1 MPNSRHAVVA
11 CLFFSM
17 GLPAVALAE
26 SGTADVASEPRSATS
41 LDKPLTLTDGSPAG
55 AGDGYVSPEQRTTA
69 TPPPP
74 ATANREPGVNPEPQP
89 LVSAEVA
96 TFNAALAAPDVG
108 VSVAAPEKPRKVT
121 GSGVKPA
128 FDSTPLQPHAADPAE
143 KNPEWYETLKIR
155 GYAQFRYNRLPS
167 FDQNESLVNDQGD
180 KYIGGDSGFGIR
192 RARVIIYGDVHP
204 QVGVYLQTD
213 FASSIGDQ
221 NHVAIVRDW
230 YTDIAVDKERT
241 LRFRVGQ
248 SKVPFG
254 FENLQSSQNR
264 LAFDRNDGINSA
276 VKDERDLGVFAYWAP
291 AAIRKRFKELVDR
304 NLKGS
309 GDYGVVGLG
318 VFNGQTANRFD
329 RNDNL
334 HVVGRVSYPF
344 QLGNQFVE
352 VGVGGYTGLYTIKTE
367 NPATGPGFVVR
378 DADGNLRDARAI
390 ASVMVYPQPFG
401 FQAEYNIGKGPQQL
415 VSDPRVIA
423 TQNLHG
429 GYAQAMYKIDEP
441 LGTVSLIPYVRGT
454 LYDGGKKFETNT
466 PHYDV
471 KELELGAEWQ
481 IVKALELTLAYTFAE
496 RDVSKVASTQSG
508 QIFRAQV
515 QVNY

>member
-1 MPNSRHAVVA
+1 MPNSRRAVIA
-11 CLFFSM
+11 SLLFTLAS
-17 GLPAVALAE
+17 PAVAWAE
-26 SGTADVASEPRSATS
+26 PETTEAD
-41 LDKPLTLTDGSPAG
+41 
-55 AGDGYVSPEQRTTA
+55 
-69 TPPPP
+69 
-74 ATANREPGVNPEPQP
+74 N
-89 LVSAEVA
+89 AEVA

-108 VSVAAPEKPRKVT
+108 VNAAAPDKPRKVT
-121 GSGVKPA
+121 GTGVKPA
-128 FDSTPLQPHAADPAE
+128 FDSTPLQPHAEDAE
-143 KNPEWYETLKIR
+143 EKTPEWYETLKVR
-155 GYAQFRYNRLPS
+155 GYAQIRYNRLPS
-167 FDQNESLVNDQGD
+167 FDENDALVNEQGD
-180 KYIGGDSGFGIR
+180 KYIGGGSGFGIR
-192 RARVIIYGDVHP
+192 RARLILYGDVHP
-204 QVGVYLQTD
+204 QVGVYLQAD
-213 FASSIGDQ
+213 FASSLGDQ
-221 NHVAIVRDW
+221 NHVAMMRDW
-230 YTDIAVDKERT
+230 YADIALDKERT

-276 VKDERDLGVFAYWAP
+276 LKDERDIGVFAYWAP
-291 AAIRKRFKELVDR
+291 AAIRTRFKELVDR

-334 HVVGRVSYPF
+334 HVVGRISYPF
-344 QLGNQFVE
+344 QFGKQFVE
-352 VGVGGYTGLYTIKTE
+352 LGLGGYTGLYTVKTE
-367 NPATGPGFVVR
+367 NPATGPGYVVR

-415 VSDPRVIA
+415 ESDPRVIA
-423 TQNLHG
+423 THGLRG
-429 GYAQAMYKIDEP
+429 GYAQAMYKIEEP

-466 PHYDV
+466 PHYQI

-481 IVKALELTLAYTFAE
+481 IVKALELTVAYTFAE
-496 RDVSKVASTQSG
+496 RDVSQAATTHVG
-508 QIFRAQV
+508 QLFRAQV